1 MSELRHDPI
10 HKQWV
15 VIAIERSRRPHDFKP
30 ATPAAH
36 AGREGCPFCPGR
48 EDKTPPEIFAVR
60 NHGTTPNTP
69 GWQVRVFAN
78 KFPALA
84 IEGSADR
91 RPYGPYDVMNGI
103 GAHEVIVETP
113 DHDKH
118 FADLSVDQIT
128 RILRAY
134 HERLID
140 LQRDAR
146 FKYILVFKNHG
157 EMAGATLAHPH
168 SQVIA
173 TPVTPKIVHTE
184 LNSSLTHFRVKERCL
199 FCDIIREELREG
211 TRIVQADDHFVT
223 LSPFAARFPFEQWIL
238 PRNHQFS
245 FEMLN
250 ETQLERLAR
259 VLKEVLMR
267 LKIGLSD
274 PPYNFV
280 LHSAPNTRGP
290 RRSQFWD
297 SIENDFHWHI
307 ELIPRLTKVAG
318 FEWGTGYYINSTPPE
333 DAARYLRD
341 VDLPNK

>member
-30 ATPAAH
+30 ASAPPET
-36 AGREGCPFCPGR
+36 GRDGCPFCPGH
-48 EDKTPPEIFAVR
+48 ETKTPPEIFAVR
-60 NHGTTPNTP
+60 GSGTMPNGP

-84 IEGSADR
+84 IEGNADR

-103 GAHEVIVETP
+103 GAHEVIVEAP
-113 DHDKH
+113 EHDRH
-118 FADLSVDQIT
+118 LADLSVEQIQ
-128 RILRAY
+128 RVLRAY
-134 HERLID
+134 RERLID
-140 LQRDAR
+140 LQRDVR
-146 FKYILVFKNHG
+146 FKYILMFKNHG
-157 EMAGATLAHPH
+157 ETAGATLAHPH

-173 TPVTPKIVHTE
+173 TPITPKIVHTE
-184 LNSSLTHFRVKERCL
+184 LNSCLSHFRVKERCL
-199 FCDIIREELREG
+199 FCDILMEELREG
-211 TRIVQADDHFVT
+211 ARIVYADDHYVT
-223 LSPFAARFPFEQWIL
+223 LAPFASRFPFEQWIL
-238 PRNHQFS
+238 PRQHQHS
-245 FEMLN
+245 FEMTN
-250 ETQLERLAR
+250 DAQLERLAR
-259 VLKEVLMR
+259 VMKEILLR
-267 LKIGLSD
+267 LKVGLSD

-280 LHSAPNTRGP
+280 LHSAPNTRSGA

-297 SIENDFHWHI
+297 TVEYDYHWHL

-341 VDLPNK
+341 VDLR